1 MTSYIII
8 MMPYVVIMM
17 SWHTDIILHILD
29 NNPWYYVNLI
39 IGAHYFPL
47 IESCYYYAEPKKYG
61 L

>member
-1 MTSYIII
+1 
-8 MMPYVVIMM
+8 MPYVVIMM

-29 NNPWYYVNLI
+29 NNPWYYANLI